1 VRLGSFGEREEKKTE
16 RERMINSNC
25 NPARVNKTLL
35 DPSLTDKREYSN
47 FKKKYSVENLTSLVR
62 LGQKGAECQLFLK
75 SWNGVSFPETR
86 VCRV

>member
-25 NPARVNKTLL
+25 NPTRVNKTLL

-47 FKKKYSVENLTSLVR
+47 FKKNIR
-62 LGQKGAECQLFLK
+62 LKFNTVSQTWSKGG
-75 SWNGVSFPETR
+75 GVSIIFEKLER
-86 VCRV
+86 SVISRN